1 MSQLNYTREA
11 HETLQYAQLLSFA
24 DDKKHISSLTLFWAI
39 YMMVD
44 QYDFAPLF
52 WSLLGVKDIELLE
65 EYFDDHYG
73 AISIDELPS
82 HYSLVHTLIEGMA
95 EESDRQAVD
104 FAKLLYV
111 SINRATQETQ
121 AVLASL
127 EIDRDI
133 LLSNCHYIIHHP
145 VISQVGLFVF
155 LDILAKLVDKLPLD
169 ISAMQIMNINMD
181 MIHNHVDNDTVDP
194 TTGADSK
201 GSASVTSTVTDTK
214 EESKLTI
221 EYFST
226 DLVREA
232 KNKELDPIIGR
243 EKEIDQMIY
252 TLLRKTKNNPLL
264 LGEAGVGKTAAVEG
278 LAQRMVS
285 GDVPE
290 KLKGMRIMML
300 DMTAVVAGT
309 KYRGEF
315 EARMKAILEEAT
327 DPTNHIIMFIDEIHT
342 MIGAGGQENGD
353 AAQMVK
359 PLLARGKIKLI
370 GATTFDEYQKHIEK
384 DAALKR
390 RFQEVI
396 VDEPDFATATTI
408 LTGLK
413 ETYED
418 YHGVTISDEAIVSA
432 VKLSSRYILN
442 KYLPD
447 KAIDLIDEAS
457 AKVSTLA
464 QKLELNTD
472 YQKKE
477 EKIAKIDAKIEKAI
491 EKQDYFEAAE
501 LKKQQE
507 ALKKDLLTVRKTVA
521 LPPHLRPTVD
531 VSAIADILSSKTGI
545 PATMVQESEMEKL
558 KRLKIDLGKEVLGQA
573 DATHA
578 VVSSLMRSRLSAVER
593 NKPIASF
600 LFLGPSGTGKTHL
613 AKTIARDYFADEKA
627 LIRVDMS
634 EFMESYSVSKLI

>member
-1 MSQLNYTREA
+1 
-11 HETLQYAQLLSFA
+11 
-24 DDKKHISSLTLFWAI
+24 
-39 YMMVD
+39 
-44 QYDFAPLF
+44 
-52 WSLLGVKDIELLE
+52 
-65 EYFDDHYG
+65 
-73 AISIDELPS
+73 
-82 HYSLVHTLIEGMA
+82 
-95 EESDRQAVD
+95 
-104 FAKLLYV
+104 
-111 SINRATQETQ
+111 
-121 AVLASL
+121 
-127 EIDRDI
+127 
-133 LLSNCHYIIHHP
+133 
-145 VISQVGLFVF
+145 
-155 LDILAKLVDKLPLD
+155 
-169 ISAMQIMNINMD
+169 
-181 MIHNHVDNDTVDP
+181 
-194 TTGADSK
+194 
-201 GSASVTSTVTDTK
+201 
-214 EESKLTI
+214 
-221 EYFST
+221 
-226 DLVREA
+226 
-232 KNKELDPIIGR
+232 
-243 EKEIDQMIY
+243 
-252 TLLRKTKNNPLL
+252 
-264 LGEAGVGKTAAVEG
+264 
-278 LAQRMVS
+278 
-285 GDVPE
+285 VPE
-290 KLKGMRIMML
+290 KLKGMRLMML

-327 DPTNHIIMFIDEIHT
+327 DPTNHIILFIDEIHT
-342 MIGAGGQENGD
+342 IIGAGGQENGD
-353 AAQMVK
+353 AAQMIK

-390 RFQEVI
+390 RFQEIV
-396 VDEPDFATATTI
+396 VDEPDFVTANSI

-418 YHGVTISDEAIVSA
+418 YHGVTISDEAITAA

-477 EKIAKIDAKIEKAI
+477 AKIAAITIKIEKAI

-507 ALKKDLLTVRKTVA
+507 KLKKDLLAVRKTVA
-521 LPPHLRPTVD
+521 LPSHLRPTVD

-545 PATMVQESEMEKL
+545 PARMVQESEMEKL
-558 KRLKIDLGKEVLGQA
+558 KRLKDDLEKEVLGQE
-573 DATHA
+573 DATYA
-578 VVSSLMRSRLSAVER
+578 VVSALMRSRLSAVER

-634 EFMESYSVSKLI
+634 EFMESYSVSKLIGSAP